1 MTCKDISDLEPLYLS
16 QELAGDPARAA
27 RFEAHLAECE
37 SWARAMEQQAE
48 LDRYLRDGIRAE
60 SMEQSDVENRI
71 RARISLMPA
80 QPSERRWRMAM
91 WMAAAA
97 AVAAVLVMGTFGSRV
112 LLIRPSNPLC
122 NDAANDHRDEVVNGG
137 RRAWR
142 TTVPEIQVL
151 ADRPGVGVPLAA
163 PPGYHLDRGK
173 LCRLEGH
180 VYLHLV
186 YSNGTQEFSLFLRHR
201 GAELPPGPARDTAN
215 GRPLYTADRGH
226 EHIAFLQTDG
236 ITAVIVTDQS
246 SQAALSLARFAAS
259 TL

>member
-1 MTCKDISDLEPLYLS
+1 MTCRDIADLQPLYLS
-16 QELAGDPARAA
+16 GELNGGRAA
-27 RFEAHLAECE
+27 AFRAHLDACE
-37 SWARAMEQQAE
+37 SCARELEQQAE
-48 LDRYLRDGIRAE
+48 LDRSLRDGVRAGDHLE
-60 SMEQSDVENRI
+60 SLPVEDRV
-71 RARISLMPA
+71 RARISA
-80 QPSERRWRMAM
+80 ERRPRRML
-91 WMAAAA
+91 WVAAAA
-97 AVAAVLVMGTFGSRV
+97 AVAAIVAVGVLGSQV
-112 LLIRPSNPLC
+112 LWMRPSTPLC
-122 NDAANDHRDEVVNGG
+122 NDAAADHREEVIQGEH
-137 RRAWR
+137 RAWR

-151 ADRPGVGVPLAA
+151 ADRPGVGVPLSA
-163 PPGYHLDRGK
+163 PPGYHLERGK

-226 EHIAFLQTDG
+226 EHIAFLQTDRL
-236 ITAVIVTDQS
+236 TAVIVTDQS